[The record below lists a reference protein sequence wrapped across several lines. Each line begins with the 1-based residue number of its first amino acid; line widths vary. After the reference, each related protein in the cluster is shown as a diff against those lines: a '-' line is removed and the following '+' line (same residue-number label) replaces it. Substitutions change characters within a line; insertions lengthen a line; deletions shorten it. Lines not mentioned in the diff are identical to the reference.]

1 MKLFARVEYKID
13 KPDFLYDTLIQYP
26 AYSSASCKSAYALQR
41 HIGYTGPVQYNP
53 DSTYKYHI
61 HRIKRH
67 AVTADSL

>member
-1 MKLFARVEYKID
+1 MKLFTRVEYKID

-26 AYSSASCKSAYALQR
+26 AYSSASFKSAYTLQR

-67 AVTADSL
+67 AVTADRL

>member
-1 MKLFARVEYKID
+1 MKLFTRVEYKID

-26 AYSSASCKSAYALQR
+26 AYSSASCKSTYTLQR

-67 AVTADSL
+67 AATADSL